1 MMRRRTLN
9 SELWPSFGISTAE
22 IEALLPSQESQQRM
36 QHLLF
41 SKIVPTCQKLGL
53 LDLRDGWLRERFQE
67 MGIIQYENWENT
79 AEALTVGDAV
89 EPIYA
94 GSAGSPDSAGP
105 VTS

>member
-1 MMRRRTLN
+1 
-9 SELWPSFGISTAE
+9 
-22 IEALLPSQESQQRM
+22 
-36 QHLLF
+36 
-41 SKIVPTCQKLGL
+41 
-53 LDLRDGWLRERFQE
+53 